1 MDLPTER
8 DRSRML
14 PMLATICVLI
24 AVSAVYWYFF
34 GSRSSSSAVV
44 LPEVAEV
51 VEPVD
56 SETIDEAEQR
66 AEIGVDVVGAVQ
78 QPGLYYF
85 EPGARVADAVRAAGG
100 YAPNA
105 NREAINEAV
114 RLKDE
119 QQIRVPKVEDDVAP
133 AAAPVL
139 AEVPPTAPALLD
151 LNTVDAQALEA
162 LPGVGPDIA
171 GRIVAYRDANG
182 PFGAVEHLLDVPGIG
197 PATLTTLSQ
206 YLTVAP

>member
-14 PMLATICVLI
+14 LTLAAIGVLI
-24 AVSAVYWYFF
+24 AASALYWYFF
-34 GSRSSSSAVV
+34 GSRPSSSAVI
-44 LPEVAEV
+44 LPEVSEV
-51 VEPVD
+51 AIPVD
-56 SETIDEAEQR
+56 SETIDEAQG
-66 AEIGVDVVGAVQ
+66 AELGVDIVGAVQ

-133 AAAPVL
+133 ADAPAL
-139 AEVPPTAPALLD
+139 ADVSPTAPAILD

-162 LPGVGPDIA
+162 LPGIGPDMA
-171 GRIVAYRDANG
+171 GRIVAYREANG